1 MIFWRKR
8 SKHESPP
15 VAREHI
21 MQWRDDEIP
30 RYPPFMKGLP
40 AVSPEKLLETQA
52 ELIERIADTAIALP
66 AQFERYYL
74 SAIERFAR
82 FAHLLPASQSH
93 HHRGAGGLLRHSI
106 EVGLWALQSAD
117 KVLLDAAKTP
127 SQRREM
133 EPRWQLAVFLAA
145 LCHDAGKPVTDLIVT
160 NKDRT
165 AIWKPIKEDLYAW
178 AMKNGIEA
186 YFLDWREGRARQ
198 HTALSNLI
206 ADRIIGTEALEWIE
220 EGGTELIVWLL
231 ESLNCNPGP
240 ANLIHDLVI
249 KADQTSVER
258 DLKSLG
264 VAMAGYDLG
273 VPVERHL
280 TDIMRRLI
288 KEGAWLVNEPGSRL
302 WNIGGHLY
310 LIWPAAGE
318 EIAKQV
324 REDGIPGI
332 PRTPDGI
339 LDMLV
344 ERQIAYLR
352 DGAAPGD
359 RFWKIAPACLV
370 EKIPDIKLSAIRL
383 RNEAMVS
390 SAPIPAVEGRI
401 IGGEEGANETT
412 AAVENS
418 APIDAGRHS
427 EPATPEANPQGQPIR
442 PAAEEMGAQIS
453 HATQGRE
460 TPPRQTETPLPAPPS
475 GPPAVV
481 PEAAE
486 REKSEIRLDG
496 AIGEAL
502 KALLQDLKSGDKR
515 MGEDAIVDATG
526 HLLLRWPDA
535 FSGYGL
541 TPKNILDELSG
552 REWLWIDPMAP
563 LKKVLDGQLGS
574 GAAKVIRLEQ
584 DISDA
589 LIRAMGDISG
599 DSTAAADTRTESAPQ
614 SSHQDSTLASV
625 EADRELKQPAE
636 APKRAKR
643 TRKPKPE
650 GADPRPPA
658 TKEAGAGQQL
668 LGLDPEG
675 ATGPASET
683 SGERRQPA
691 LEDVLHVLT
700 ALPVPSGADGWCAIP
715 KREAIAACRKHGVML
730 THGRLADLA
739 QQGTSQLVL
748 DGVILRYRA

>member
-1 MIFWRKR
+1 MFSWLKRKPAEVPR
-8 SKHESPP
+8 TQAIEPIYHWSE
-15 VAREHI
+15 
-21 MQWRDDEIP
+21 DEIP

-40 AVSPEKLLETQA
+40 AVPPAKLLETQA
-52 ELIERIADTAIALP
+52 ALLDRISDTTITTPSEFALLYVP
-66 AQFERYYL
+66 
-74 SAIERFAR
+74 AIERFAS

-93 HHRGAGGLLRHSI
+93 HHRGAGGLLRHSL

-133 EPRWQLAVFLAA
+133 EPRWQFAVFVAA
-145 LCHDAGKPVTDLIVT
+145 LCHDAGKPVTDLVVT
-160 NKDRT
+160 NRDRT
-165 AIWKPIKEDLYAW
+165 AVWKAIKEDLYDW
-178 AMKNGIEA
+178 AKKNKIDA
-186 YFLDWREGRARQ
+186 YFLDWREGRSRQ

-206 ADRIIGTEALEWIE
+206 ADRIIGTGALEWIE

-288 KEGAWLVNEPGSRL
+288 KEGAWLVNEPGARL

-352 DGAAPGD
+352 DGAALGD

-401 IGGEEGANETT
+401 VGGEEGSIETT
-412 AAVENS
+412 AAAENS
-418 APIDAGRHS
+418 ASVDAGRHS

-442 PAAEEMGAQIS
+442 PDAEEMDAQIS
-453 HATQGRE
+453 HATEGRE
-460 TPPRQTETPLPAPPS
+460 TPS
-475 GPPAVV
+475 GPSADAPQ
-481 PEAAE
+481 AAE
-486 REKSEIRLDG
+486 HEKSEIRLDG

-541 TPKNILDELSG
+541 TPKNILDELSR

>member
-1 MIFWRKR
+1 MFSWLKGKPAEVPRTQAIEPIYHW
-8 SKHESPP
+8 SE
-15 VAREHI
+15 
-21 MQWRDDEIP
+21 DEIP

-40 AVSPEKLLETQA
+40 AVPPAKLLETQA
-52 ELIERIADTAIALP
+52 ALLDRISDTAITTPSEFARLYIP
-66 AQFERYYL
+66 
-74 SAIERFAR
+74 AIERFAS

-93 HHRGAGGLLRHSI
+93 HHRGAGGLLRHSL

-133 EPRWQLAVFLAA
+133 EPRWQFAVFVAA
-145 LCHDAGKPVTDLIVT
+145 LCHDAGKPVTDLVVT
-160 NKDRT
+160 NRDRT
-165 AIWKPIKEDLYAW
+165 AVWKAIKEDLYDW
-178 AMKNGIEA
+178 VTKNKVDA
-186 YFLDWREGRARQ
+186 YFLDWREGRSRQ

-240 ANLIHDLVI
+240 TNLIHDLVI
-249 KADQTSVER
+249 KADQASVER

-280 TDIMRRLI
+280 TDIMRRHI
-288 KEGAWLVNEPGSRL
+288 KDGTWLVNEPGARL

-318 EIAKQV
+318 DIAKQV

-339 LDMLV
+339 LDLLV

-352 DGAAPGD
+352 DGAAPAD
-359 RFWKIAPACLV
+359 RFWKIAPACLA

-401 IGGEEGANETT
+401 VGGEEVANETT
-412 AAVENS
+412 AAAENS
-418 APIDAGRHS
+418 APVDAGRHS
-427 EPATPEANPQGQPIR
+427 EPATPEVNPKRQPIQ
-442 PAAEEMGAQIS
+442 PDAEEMGAQIS
-453 HATQGRE
+453 PATEGRE
-460 TPPRQTETPLPAPPS
+460 TTPRQIEMPAPMLPS
-475 GPPAVV
+475 GPPAVATK
-481 PEAAE
+481 AAE
-486 REKSEIRLDG
+486 HEKSEIRLDG

-515 MGEDAIVDATG
+515 WGWDAAIDQQQ
-526 HLLLRWPDA
+526 LLLRWPDA

-552 REWLWIDPMAP
+552 RKWLWIDPMTP

-574 GAAKVIRLEQ
+574 GAAKVIRLER

-599 DSTAAADTRTESAPQ
+599 DSSVSVDTRK
-614 SSHQDSTLASV
+614 SSHQDSTIASV

-643 TRKPKPE
+643 TRNHKPE
-650 GADPRPPA
+650 GADPRLPA
-658 TKEAGAGQQL
+658 TKKADAEQQL

-683 SGERRQPA
+683 SRELRQPS

-700 ALPVPSGADGWCAIP
+700 HLPAPSGADGDGWRAIP
-715 KREAIAACRKHGVML
+715 KREVIAACRKHGVML
-730 THGRLADLA
+730 THKRLADLT
-739 QQGTSQLVL
+739 QQDTSQLVL